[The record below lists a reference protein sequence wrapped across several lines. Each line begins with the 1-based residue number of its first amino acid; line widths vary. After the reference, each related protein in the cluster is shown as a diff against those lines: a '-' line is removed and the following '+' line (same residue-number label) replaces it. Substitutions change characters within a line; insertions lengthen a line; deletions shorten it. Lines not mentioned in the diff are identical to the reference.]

1 MPTLSSAKLIPVG
14 AAAVLTGICAL
25 IQELI
30 WVRQAT
36 LAFGLSVQAYAAVVV
51 ALLGG
56 TALGSW
62 LFARAMGRIHRPL
75 LWFAGMQVILAGLA
89 LLTLLGLAQVRHL
102 YAALAP
108 GLGLEQG
115 FVQALRLGLSV
126 AVLSPIALLAGG
138 SLPLL
143 GRWAGQQDTQRGS
156 VLVGRLYAW
165 ETVGAAV
172 GCGGTALILLR
183 MLPAGAAIWLA
194 AGLHIVA
201 GLLALW
207 THRTVSTETTGAS
220 TFRRSGG
227 TSARSGQ
234 HRRGTWLLVA
244 YGVSGAVA
252 LGYQVV
258 WGRVLA
264 VFTLDAVYS
273 FAIVLTV
280 FLMGLSIGSG
290 MAARRLRRHQPSL
303 AGFGHL
309 QLWLAALGLATVF
322 LFYLLPLVAY
332 EDLFG
337 TYRLGRAILF
347 EFLLAVFILLPPT
360 CLMGYLWPIVQHLA
374 AADTDGNL
382 GVSTGRVNAVNTL
395 GAVAGVLA
403 TTFGLIPTAGL
414 QGSLFLLATGS
425 LLLGLA
431 ALVGFSLRV
440 ADPIRN
446 LRWPAA
452 AAVLLLIGF
461 VLRPPAVYLGFR
473 QDPGEFMAFYA
484 EGVDTTVAV
493 FDVPESNIK
502 VSFVNGRIEVPTDAI
517 SMQAFRALGHLPP
530 LVREG
535 AQSALMLSFGNG
547 IATGSLDG
555 HGIPHV
561 DAVDLSREML
571 DAAEVY
577 WEENHNVLHSPRV
590 SLHVEDGRNFLLRTP
605 HRYDII
611 TADATHPANTSS
623 WALFTHEFY
632 ESVANRLVPDGVF
645 FQWLPFHSMSEED
658 FRLILRT
665 FRTTFPHTVLW
676 YTGGSHSIVMATPEP
691 FGDADLQVLLAR
703 IDDMPRAREDLGG
716 SAAVAVHFALDAEQL
731 AAYVGEGDI
740 VRDRQVFFAPVAD
753 RVIEIAESLAVAGSR

>member
-1 MPTLSSAKLIPVG
+1 MPVLSGARLVSVG
-14 AAAVLTGICAL
+14 AAAILTGVCAL

-30 WVRQAT
+30 WVRLAT

-62 LFARAMGRIHRPL
+62 LFARSMGGIRRPL
-75 LWFAGMQVILAGLA
+75 LWFAGMQAALAGLA
-89 LLTLLGLAQVRHL
+89 VLTLLGLEQVRHL
-102 YAALAP
+102 YATLAP
-108 GLGLEQG
+108 GLGLDQG
-115 FVQALRLGLSV
+115 YVQALRLGLSV

-143 GRWAGQQDTQRGS
+143 GQWAGQQDTRRGS
-156 VLVGRLYAW
+156 TLVGRLYAW

-172 GCGGTALILLR
+172 GCGCTALILLR
-183 MLPAGAAIWLA
+183 TLPAGGAIWIA
-194 AGLHIVA
+194 AGLHVVA
-201 GLLALW
+201 GVLALW
-207 THRTVSTETTGAS
+207 IHRLGPDARNGPANREPSGAL
-220 TFRRSGG
+220 GKPG
-227 TSARSGQ
+227 PG
-234 HRRGTWLLVA
+234 HRGRWLLAA

-280 FLMGLSIGSG
+280 FLMGLSMGSG

-309 QLWLAALGLATVF
+309 QLWLAVSGLATAY

-337 TYRLGRAILF
+337 VYSLGRAILF
-347 EFLLAVFILLPPT
+347 EFLLAVLVLLAPT

-395 GAVAGVLA
+395 GAVSGVLA
-403 TTFGLIPTAGL
+403 VTFWLIPAAGL
-414 QGSLFLLATGS
+414 QGSLFLLALGS
-425 LLLGLA
+425 LLLGLVSLA
-431 ALVGFSLRV
+431 GFSLRV
-440 ADPIRN
+440 AEPVRTF
-446 LRWPAA
+446 RWPAA
-452 AAVLLLIGF
+452 AAVLLLVGF
-461 VLRPPAVYLGFR
+461 VLRPPPVYLGFR
-473 QDPGEFMAFYA
+473 QDPGEYMAFYA

-493 FDVPESNIK
+493 FDVPENNIK

-530 LVREG
+530 LVRQE
-535 AQSALMLSFGNG
+535 AEYALMLSFGNG
-547 IATGSLDG
+547 IATGSLDT
-555 HGIPHV
+555 HGIPRV

-571 DAAEVY
+571 AAAEVY

-632 ESVANRLVPDGVF
+632 ETVAERLAPGGVF

-658 FRLILRT
+658 YRLILRT
-665 FRTTFPHTVLW
+665 FRATFPHTVLW
-676 YTGGSHSIVMATPEP
+676 YTGGSHSIVMATPER
-691 FGDADLQVLLAR
+691 FGDADLQALLAR
-703 IDDMPRAREDLGG
+703 IDDMPRARTDLGG
-716 SAAVAVHFALDAEQL
+716 GAAVAAHFALDADQL
-731 AAYVGEGDI
+731 AAYVGKGDI
-740 VRDRQVFFAPVAD
+740 VRDRLVFFAPVAD

>member
-1 MPTLSSAKLIPVG
+1 MPVLSG
-14 AAAVLTGICAL
+14 ARLVPIGIAAILTGVCAL

-62 LFARAMGRIHRPL
+62 LFARSMGRIRRPL
-75 LWFAGMQVILAGLA
+75 LWFAGMQAALAGLA
-89 LLTLLGLAQVRHL
+89 VLTLLGLEQVRHL

-108 GLGLEQG
+108 GLGLDQG

-126 AVLSPIALLAGG
+126 VVLSPIALLAGG

-143 GRWAGQQDTQRGS
+143 GQWAGRQDTRRGS
-156 VLVGRLYAW
+156 ALVGRLYAW

-172 GCGGTALILLR
+172 GCGCTALLLLR
-183 MLPAGAAIWLA
+183 TLPAGAVIWIA
-194 AGLHIVA
+194 AGLHVVA

-207 THRTVSTETTGAS
+207 AHRTVPAGTKDAPAV
-220 TFRRSGG
+220 RRSSE
-227 TSARSGQ
+227 TSVPTGRS
-234 HRRGTWLLVA
+234 RRGTWLLAA
-244 YGVSGAVA
+244 YGISGAVA

-290 MAARRLRRHQPSL
+290 MAARRLTRHRPSL

-337 TYRLGRAILF
+337 AYGLGRAILF
-347 EFLLAVFILLPPT
+347 EFLLALFILLPPT
-360 CLMGYLWPIVQHLA
+360 CLMGYLWPIVQHLVA
-374 AADTDGNL
+374 EDAEGNM
-382 GVSTGRVNAVNTL
+382 GVSTGRVNAANTL

-403 TTFGLIPTAGL
+403 TTFGLIPAVGL
-414 QGSLFLLATGS
+414 QGSLFLLAAGS
-425 LLLGLA
+425 LLLGLVS
-431 ALVGFSLRV
+431 LTGFSARV
-440 ADPIRN
+440 AEPVRT

-452 AAVLLLIGF
+452 AAALLLVGF

-473 QDPGEFMAFYA
+473 QDPGEYMAFYA

-502 VSFVNGRIEVPTDAI
+502 VSFVNGRIEVPTDAV

-547 IATGSLDG
+547 IATGSLDS
-555 HGIPHV
+555 HGIPRV

-571 DAAEVY
+571 AAAAVY

-611 TADATHPANTSS
+611 TTDATHPANTSS

-632 ESVANRLVPDGVF
+632 ETVADRLAPGGVF
-645 FQWLPFHSMSEED
+645 FQWLPFHSMSEDD

-665 FRTTFPHTVLW
+665 FQATFPHTVLW

-691 FGDADLQVLLAR
+691 FGDADLQALLAR
-703 IDDMPRAREDLGG
+703 IDDMPRARTDLGG
-716 SAAVAVHFALDAEQL
+716 GAAVAAHFALDSDQL
-731 AAYVGEGDI
+731 AAYVGKGDI
-740 VRDRQVFFAPVAD
+740 VRDRLVFFAPVAD
-753 RVIEIAESLAVAGSR
+753 QVMEIAESLAVAGSR

>member
-1 MPTLSSAKLIPVG
+1 MPVLFGARLVPVG
-14 AAAVLTGICAL
+14 AAAILTGACAL

-62 LFARAMGRIHRPL
+62 LFARSMGRIRRPL
-75 LWFAGMQVILAGLA
+75 LWFAGMQAALAGLA
-89 LLTLLGLAQVRHL
+89 VLTLLGLEQVRHL

-108 GLGLEQG
+108 GLGLDQG
-115 FVQALRLGLSV
+115 YVQALRLGLSV
-126 AVLSPIALLAGG
+126 VVLSPIALLAGG

-143 GRWAGQQDTQRGS
+143 GQWAGQQDTRRGS
-156 VLVGRLYAW
+156 TLVGRLYAW

-172 GCGGTALILLR
+172 GCGCTALILLR
-183 MLPAGAAIWLA
+183 TLPAGAAIWIA
-194 AGLHIVA
+194 AGLHVVA

-207 THRTVSTETTGAS
+207 THRTAPDARHGPANREPSGTLG
-220 TFRRSGG
+220 RSGPG
-227 TSARSGQ
+227 
-234 HRRGTWLLVA
+234 RRGRWLLAA

-290 MAARRLRRHQPSL
+290 VAARRLRRRQPSL

-309 QLWLAALGLATVF
+309 QLWLAVLGLATVF

-337 TYRLGRAILF
+337 VYSLGRAILF
-347 EFLLAVFILLPPT
+347 EFLLAVLVLLAPT

-382 GVSTGRVNAVNTL
+382 GISTGRVNAVNTL
-395 GAVAGVLA
+395 GAVSGVLA
-403 TTFGLIPTAGL
+403 ATFWLIPAAGL
-414 QGSLFLLATGS
+414 QGSLFLLALGS

-431 ALVGFSLRV
+431 SLAGFSLRV
-440 ADPIRN
+440 AEPVRT
-446 LRWPAA
+446 LRWPAT
-452 AAVLLLIGF
+452 AAVLLLVGF
-461 VLRPPAVYLGFR
+461 VLRPPPVYLGFR
-473 QDPGEFMAFYA
+473 QDPGEYMAFYA

-493 FDVPESNIK
+493 FDVPENNIK

-530 LVREG
+530 LVRQG
-535 AQSALMLSFGNG
+535 AERALMLSFGNG
-547 IATGSLDG
+547 IATGSLDV
-555 HGIPHV
+555 HGIPRV

-571 DAAEVY
+571 AAAEVY

-605 HRYDII
+605 HLYDII

-632 ESVANRLVPDGVF
+632 ETVAERLAPGGVF

-658 FRLILRT
+658 YRLILRT
-665 FRTTFPHTVLW
+665 FRATFPHSVLW

-691 FGDADLQVLLAR
+691 FGTADLQSLLAR

-716 SAAVAVHFALDAEQL
+716 SAAVEANFALDTGQL
-731 AAYVGEGDI
+731 AAYAGEGDI

-753 RVIEIAESLAVAGSR
+753 RVIEIAESLAVAGRR

>member
-1 MPTLSSAKLIPVG
+1 MPASSGIRLASV
-14 AAAVLTGICAL
+14 AAAAALTGTCAL

-62 LFARAMGRIHRPL
+62 LFARTMGTFRRPL
-75 LWFAGMQVILAGLA
+75 LWFAGMQAALAGLA
-89 LLTLLGLAQVRHL
+89 LLTLLGLEQVRHF

-108 GLGLEQG
+108 GLGLGQG
-115 FVQALRLGLSV
+115 LVQALRFGLSV

-143 GRWAGQQDTQRGS
+143 GQWAGQQDTRRGS
-156 VLVGRLYAW
+156 ALVGRLYAW

-172 GCGGTALILLR
+172 GCGCTALVLLR
-183 MLPAGAAIWLA
+183 TLPAGTSVWIA
-194 AGLHIVA
+194 AGLHVVA

-207 THRTVSTETTGAS
+207 AHGAAPPDVIS
-220 TFRRSGG
+220 GSASCRSNG
-227 TSARSGQ
+227 TSETSSRP
-234 HRRGTWLLVA
+234 HRGKWLLAA

-258 WGRVLA
+258 WGRILA

-280 FLMGLSIGSG
+280 FLMGLSLGSG

-303 AGFGHL
+303 ADFGHL

-337 TYRLGRAILF
+337 AYSLGRAILF
-347 EFLLAVFILLPPT
+347 EFLLAVFVLLPPT
-360 CLMGYLWPIVQHLA
+360 FVMGYLWPIVQRLA
-374 AADTDGNL
+374 AEDADGNL
-382 GVSTGRVNAVNTL
+382 GVSTGRVNAANTL

-403 TTFGLIPTAGL
+403 TTFWLIPAAGL
-414 QGSLFLLATGS
+414 QGSLFLLVLGS
-425 LLLGLA
+425 LLLSLA
-431 ALVGFSLRV
+431 ALAGFSLRA
-440 ADPIRN
+440 ADPVRN

-452 AAVLLLIGF
+452 AAVLLLVGF

-530 LVREG
+530 LVQPEAER
-535 AQSALMLSFGNG
+535 ALMLSFGNG
-547 IATGSLDG
+547 IATGSLDT

-571 DAAEVY
+571 KAAEVY

-590 SLHVEDGRNFLLRTP
+590 RLHVEDGRNFLLRTP

-623 WALFTHEFY
+623 WALFTQEFY
-632 ESVANRLVPDGVF
+632 ETVADRLVPGGVF

-658 FRLILRT
+658 YRLILRT
-665 FRTTFPHTVLW
+665 FRATFPHSVLW
-676 YTGGSHSIVMATPEP
+676 YTGGSHSIVMATPEA
-691 FGDADLQVLLAR
+691 FGDADLQALLAR
-703 IDDMPRAREDLGG
+703 IDEMSRVREDLGG
-716 SAAVAVHFALDAEQL
+716 STAMEAHFALDAEQL
-731 AAYVGEGDI
+731 ATYVGTGSI

-753 RVIEIAESLAVAGSR
+753 RVMQIAESLAAAGNR